1 MAYVQIDFEDLEF
14 FEKCGGGAF
23 GSVYRARW
31 KSQDKEVAVKKILS
45 LGKEA
50 SILSMLSHKHIIK
63 FYGAVNSQP
72 NFCLVTEY
80 AASGC
85 LYDHLANNK
94 LNFDQILRWST
105 EIALGIN
112 YLHNEAPV
120 KVIHRD
126 LKSKNVVICSNLTV
140 KICDFGTSRF
150 LNNTTK
156 MSLVG
161 TYPWMAP
168 EVIQSMPISEAC
180 DTFSYAV
187 VLWEMLTQEVPFKG
201 LDGIQVAWLVV
212 VEGERLTIPSS
223 CPETFGKL
231 MKKCWLTDPKE
242 RPNFHEILTEL
253 KAMGKDASLQQE
265 TDSFIEQKR
274 IWSNEIEATLSRL
287 KKLEKDLTVK
297 EKELHEREVRVL
309 QKEKEIIEQQS
320 VSKVL
325 DKHDVNAWTENDV
338 CLWLQQVAQNSGHKD
353 LVTYLQLFQDNHI
366 TGRRLVVLT
375 EENLVALGIESFGHR
390 IELMEQ
396 ICHLRSESE
405 SMMHFPPLRSKDDVT
420 TNGYPSSQPQQQLT
434 LILLFGNHCR
444 MEKSSQEHKWKMFV
458 EIDGDENALLLVKSV
473 TFFVKHTSDV
483 QTLNQPPYV
492 MSSWCTSNPG
502 AAPVVEC
509 TVNYENEVKKPR
521 NTKYVHTVLLKESG
535 STRTKTVHLTLKQSA
550 GSSARGNNRLDGPS
564 SQSPTPPGSPCVTKA
579 SGSRRSSFSNP
590 PPPLLNAVRSKQDPF
605 PVTWAQKVAFSGPSS
620 PEKRPPTR
628 VVPSATTPTTRSP
641 PDSCPWSASV
651 STKSHKG
658 NPSNWDASWIS
669 DSSPK
674 PRSSFSPSDPT
685 QGQSSQQHQSSRG
698 RRGRGRG
705 ARGGG
710 HRDQS
715 YQRSFSDSK
724 YAGRGSYARDNE
736 AIKERMIASEG
747 ATRVARRKSS
757 EVARLYSQQKET
769 RARNDRGTPNG
780 MNASDSTSSSSDA
793 ADRDNA
799 PGNDTSSGWC
809 TVSHQRTHRE
819 GAGTTNSQRNDRRT
833 FDKRAVDEGRG
844 TRRGGY
850 QGRGNQGRGDRGR
863 GTGGPRG
870 RGRGRGRGGRGSM

>member
-23 GSVYRARW
+23 GSVYRAKW

-80 AASGC
+80 AANGC
-85 LYDHLANNK
+85 LYDHLTSNK
-94 LNFDQILRWST
+94 LNFDQILQWST

-126 LKSKNVVICSNLTV
+126 LKSKNVVICSDLTV

-168 EVIQSMPISEAC
+168 EVIQSLPISEAS

-201 LDGIQVAWLVV
+201 LLGVQVAWVV
-212 VEGERLTIPSS
+212 VQEEERLTIPSS
-223 CPETFGKL
+223 CPEKFAKL
-231 MKKCWLTDPKE
+231 MKKCWLTEPKE
-242 RPNFHEILTEL
+242 RPNFNEILSEL
-253 KAMGKDASLQQE
+253 KSMSGDASLQQE
-265 TDSFIEQKR
+265 TDSFIEQKKN
-274 IWSNEIEATLSRL
+274 WSNEIDATLSRL
-287 KKLEKDLTVK
+287 KRLERDLTNK
-297 EKELHEREVRVL
+297 EKELREREVRVQ
-309 QKEKEIIEQQS
+309 QKEKKINELQS
-320 VSKVL
+320 ISKVL

-353 LVTYLQLFQDNHI
+353 LVTYLPLFQDNHI
-366 TGRRLVVLT
+366 TGRRLIVLT
-375 EENLVALGIESFGHR
+375 DEQLVTLGIESFGHR

-396 ICHLRSESE
+396 IVHLRSESE
-405 SMMHFPPLRSKDDVT
+405 SMMHFPPLRPMDDVT
-420 TNGYPSSQPQQQLT
+420 TNGYASSQPQQQT

-458 EIDGDENALLLVKSV
+458 EVDGDETALLLVKNV
-473 TFFVKHTSDV
+473 TFLVKHTSEIK
-483 QTLNQPPYV
+483 TLSQPPYV
-492 MSSWCTSNPG
+492 MSSWQTSTPG

-509 TVNYENEVKKPR
+509 MVNYENNVKKPR
-521 NTKYVHTVLLKESG
+521 STKHVHTVLLQESG
-535 STRTKTVHLTLKQSA
+535 STITKTVHLTLKQST
-550 GSSARGNNRLDGPS
+550 GSSARGNSRLDGSS

-590 PPPLLNAVRSKQDPF
+590 PPPLLNAVRSKQEPF
-605 PVTWAQKVAFSGPSS
+605 PVTWAQKVAFSGPST
-620 PEKRPPTR
+620 PVKRTPTR
-628 VVPSATTPTTRSP
+628 VVPSATTPTTKSP
-641 PDSCPWSASV
+641 TNISPWSASA
-651 STKSHKG
+651 SSKSFKG
-658 NPSNWDASWIS
+658 YPSNWDASWIS
-669 DSSPK
+669 DGNPK
-674 PRSSFSPSDPT
+674 PRTSSSPSDLT
-685 QGQSSQQHQSSRG
+685 RGSKQQSSQQYQSSRG
-698 RRGRGRG
+698 RRGKGRG

-715 YQRSFSDSK
+715 YQRSVSDSK
-724 YAGRGSYARDNE
+724 YAGRSSYVRDDR
-736 AIKERMIASEG
+736 AIKERLVATEG
-747 ATRVARRKSS
+747 AIRTPPRKSS
-757 EVARLYSQQKET
+757 EVARLNPQQEET
-769 RARNDRGTPNG
+769 RAHNDKGTTSE
-780 MNASDSTSSSSDA
+780 MNTSGSTSPSSGVT
-793 ADRDNA
+793 DRDNTQ
-799 PGNDTSSGWC
+799 GNGTSSEWC
-809 TVSHQRTHRE
+809 TVSHRKTHRE
-819 GAGTTNSQRNDRRT
+819 GTGTTNSQSNGRRT
-833 FDKRAVDEGRG
+833 FDKRSVDEGRG
-844 TRRGGY
+844 NRRGGH
-850 QGRGNQGRGDRGR
+850 QGRGNRGRGDRSR

-870 RGRGRGRGGRGSM
+870 RGRGGRGSM